1 MLSLKFN
8 GWHVKRCHGTPKLS
22 NLPIFSNDQFSGAML
37 VSASVTEGEPTKGYA
52 WLSRGSSRA
61 WHCLAVQFFVVL
73 VTGWRST
80 LEPKQYR
87 SVLYI
92 PGNPSDLHC
101 WRSPPPKKKK
111 KNLFKTRVIWVLGI
125 FFYVGSFAKSSSGR
139 KPISMALLRMW
150 VAHPSWTA
158 SWFIEIWIV
167 PLSQVVVSHE
177 QCSAGD
183 VLFQTNW
190 WQIGFKQK
198 FCFSPWFVLRW
209 SIFTCVNYLCS
220 LSLGYYYEWLT
231 YPPDVHP

>member
-1 MLSLKFN
+1 MAPKSYQ
-8 GWHVKRCHGTPKLS
+8 KLS

-52 WLSRGSSRA
+52 WLSRGLSGA
-61 WHCLAVQFFVVL
+61 WHCLAVPLFFVVL
-73 VTGWRST
+73 VRGWKST

-87 SVLYI
+87 SVLYSI
-92 PGNPSDLHC
+92 FIETQVTSIVEGQ
-101 WRSPPPKKKK
+101 PPQKAMSFP
-111 KNLFKTRVIWVLGI
+111 FKTRVIWVLGM
-125 FFYVGSFAKSSSGR
+125 FFFGVGSFAKSSSGR

-190 WQIGFKQK
+190 WQSMVSNKNYVFHLDLWRDDLFLLALII
-198 FCFSPWFVLRW
+198 FVLCPW
-209 SIFTCVNYLCS
+209 ATIMTGQPTPPS
-220 LSLGYYYEWLT
+220 T
-231 YPPDVHP
+231 YTP